1 MIMDY
6 LNFDKVFYVHR
17 LDILYVRRVRM
28 SEALGIDRDGPLSF
42 QPDNLDAAVIVLR
55 GPKGR
60 MGKQLVT
67 EVPFEQLMK
76 GQMDFVD
83 IGGNRFV
90 PVSNIME
97 ITEGEA
103 MADEAPYS
111 AIWLDGRPGQRLVVS
126 KLSVDELEER
136 REAAQQAEELQETE
150 PWRIPFIAQ
159 SHLAMAA

>member
-1 MIMDY
+1 MEY

-28 SEALGIDRDGPLSF
+28 SEALGIDRDGPLAS

-60 MGKQLVT
+60 KGKQLVT
-67 EVPFEQLMK
+67 DVPFEELIK
-76 GQMDFVD
+76 GKMGFVD
-83 IGGNRFV
+83 IGGNRHV
-90 PVSNIME
+90 PVCNIAE

-103 MADEAPYS
+103 IENDEPYS
-111 AIWLDGRPGQRLVVS
+111 AIWLDGRPGQRLLVS

-136 REAAQQAEELQETE
+136 REAAQHGEDIRERAAWRVPIIMET
-150 PWRIPFIAQ
+150 
-159 SHLAMAA
+159 HLAMAA